1 MNTNIGFL
9 IEEHIWG
16 DDEKRI
22 LSALAKRKIPFVIY
36 SEYEEDKST
45 WSAACFNSTHSR
57 CKAKIKSIRTGV
69 ICTCPC
75 HSQ

>member
-1 MNTNIGFL
+1 MSRNTI
-9 IEEHIWG
+9 IH
-16 DDEKRI
+16 
-22 LSALAKRKIPFVIY
+22 

-57 CKAKIKSIRTGV
+57 CKAKIKSSRTGV

-75 HSQ
+75 HNQ